1 MVRLLSD
8 QTKYSLGQ
16 HSYVAWMQIKLH
28 VDPENMQMHNWQL
41 NVPCQATM
49 GAQHHGLLEQGDLL
63 PQ

>member
-1 MVRLLSD
+1 
-8 QTKYSLGQ
+8 
-16 HSYVAWMQIKLH
+16 MQIKLH